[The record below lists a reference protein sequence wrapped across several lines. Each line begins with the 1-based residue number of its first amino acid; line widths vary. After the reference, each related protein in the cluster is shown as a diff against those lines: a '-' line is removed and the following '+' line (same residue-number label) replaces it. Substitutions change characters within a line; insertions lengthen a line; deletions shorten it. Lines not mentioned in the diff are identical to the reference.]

1 MSEVVGLDNPIKR
14 AISAAWSAPFERKV
28 SITRRSLISRMSEG
42 IAGIPTAAFFICSTT
57 PLRQ

>member
-42 IAGIPTAAFFICSTT
+42 IAGIPTAAFFI
-57 PLRQ
+57 